1 MATGRTDHVTRTP
14 ARGLSSPA
22 AEGFSVARAPSDRIP
37 IGGRCSGSP
46 HGTDTLVLT
55 PPGTGPGG
63 CRQPILAERGELD
76 REVDAA
82 PEEADESG

>member
-14 ARGLSSPA
+14 AGRLSSPA

-37 IGGRCSGSP
+37 IGGRCAGAP
-46 HGTDTLVLT
+46 HGTDALVLT
-55 PPGTGPGG
+55 SPDTPCG